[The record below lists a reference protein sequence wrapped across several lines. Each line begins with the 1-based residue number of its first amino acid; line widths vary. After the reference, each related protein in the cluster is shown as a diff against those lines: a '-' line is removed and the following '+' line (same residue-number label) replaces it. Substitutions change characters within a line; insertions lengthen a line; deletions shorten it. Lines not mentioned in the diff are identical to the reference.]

1 MKEHDRFQTFKTAD
15 EANERVIELEK
26 MVEEARVTIW
36 DLRTKNR
43 MLFQGYYSISSLI
56 ATAIMGLA
64 TAYHPASGAF
74 FFLSQLVT
82 VILFHIVIKHHVQ
95 SKIKDFYY
103 HSPLRCRY
111 TYLIDKEDE

>member
-1 MKEHDRFQTFKTAD
+1 MKEHERFQTFKTAD

-43 MLFQGYYSISSLI
+43 MLFHGYYSIYSLI

-64 TAYHPASGAF
+64 TVYHPASGAF
-74 FFLSQLVT
+74 FFLSQLVII
-82 VILFHIVIKHHVQ
+82 ILFHVVVKVEVQ
-95 SKIKDFYY
+95 SKVEDFYH